1 MVVFVDEEV
10 CGYRYACKDVEEAA
24 EAIKKALQ
32 GNVLEVRVK
41 VTKERGKEQEGG
53 KSDGGCLTV

>member
-10 CGYRYACKDVEEAA
+10 CGYCYECKDTEEAV

-41 VTKERGKEQEGG
+41 VTKERGKEQGEA
-53 KSDGGCLTV
+53 KAAENV